1 MRDFRPGEI
10 MQHVTST
17 VDLTTQKKHQDWT
30 LLYFSASWCGP
41 CKTMSPVMDRV
52 SQHNEA
58 HLSVLKVDVDQAPSL
73 AKQYG
78 IRSIPTLVL
87 VHKEQA
93 VETLVGSHPQPKI
106 QQWLS
111 QHL

>member
-1 MRDFRPGEI
+1 
-10 MQHVTST
+10 
-17 VDLTTQKKHQDWT
+17 
-30 LLYFSASWCGP
+30 
-41 CKTMSPVMDRV
+41 MDRV

-58 HLSVLKVDVDQAPSL
+58 QLNVVKIDVDQAQSL
-73 AKQYG
+73 AAQYG
-78 IRSIPTLVL
+78 VRSIPTLVL
-87 VHKEQA
+87 VHIEQA

>member
-1 MRDFRPGEI
+1 
-10 MQHVTST
+10 MQHITNT
-17 VDLTTQKKHQDWT
+17 ADLTAQKKHQEWT

-41 CKTMSPVMDRV
+41 CKSMSPVMDRV

-58 HLSVLKVDVDQAPSL
+58 QLNVVKIDVDQAQSL
-73 AKQYG
+73 AAQYG
-78 IRSIPTLVL
+78 VRSIPTLVL
-87 VHKEQA
+87 VHIEQA

>member
-1 MRDFRPGEI
+1 
-10 MQHVTST
+10 MQHITNT
-17 VDLTTQKKHQDWT
+17 LDLATQKEYKDWT

-52 SQHNEA
+52 SQHYEA
-58 HLSVLKVDVDQAPSL
+58 QLSVMKIDVDQAQSL
-73 AKQYG
+73 AAQYG

-87 VHKEQA
+87 RHKEQA
-93 VETLVGSHPQPKI
+93 VETLVGAHPQPKI